1 MLSAILGTGFFMSCY
16 HPLGEV
22 MDLLALVNSAAN
34 FLLYCIMSSQFR
46 ATIRKILGL
55 QQTSTNDSI
64 VTSRLTRLEVGG

>member
-46 ATIRKILGL
+46 ATIRKILGIKKAPST
-55 QQTSTNDSI
+55 TS
-64 VTSRLTRLEVGG
+64 VTVTTKLEVMPY